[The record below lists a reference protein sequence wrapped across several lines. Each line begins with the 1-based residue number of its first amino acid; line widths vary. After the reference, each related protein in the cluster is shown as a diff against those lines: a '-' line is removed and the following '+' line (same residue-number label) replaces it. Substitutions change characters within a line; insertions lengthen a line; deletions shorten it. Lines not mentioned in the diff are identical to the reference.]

1 MLQGIAG
8 MAHDDFVGRLLAAAT
23 AKAA

>member
-1 MLQGIAG
+1 LQGIAG